1 MSPLNALIFGL
12 GIFFLG
18 LRLVGDN
25 LKGLAGGGLRG
36 TISRGTRRAV
46 SGAAIGFLAGALM
59 QSATAVTFICVSMV
73 LAGFFS
79 VLPAAVVIV
88 WSNVGLT
95 VLAFVATL
103 QIDPVVAFVIG
114 GAGIVMGVVRVRS
127 WQTVA
132 GALLGVGLILYGLH
146 QMSAGAAPLR
156 NEEWFRNGLHFA
168 SSSPPVAFLAGILA
182 AAILQSNT
190 GATMMLITLAGAGA
204 IPFESAA
211 LMIYGTNLGAI
222 ALRLVLA
229 SGMKGPGLWLV
240 RMEDLFCVLSGLLML
255 LLYYV
260 ESAGIPLVF
269 ALADLLASGES
280 PRLAVVFL
288 LSNLLPALLILPFLG
303 PCMAAL
309 ERILPRQDPTPTGT
323 PRFLHPQAAAD
334 PATAIDLIRRELAR
348 LLSMIHPVPG
358 SHTPPPD
365 PEGPASADFTS
376 LARAI
381 EEFMVRLASSSQ
393 PNADQTSRLHL
404 LRSALSAIRHLEES
418 ARFFA
423 ARDASTDIAADKR
436 APLENQLTEWLQ
448 KASDAMDQSDAASA
462 RQLHENIKTHGPTIE
477 ALRGSFLGKG
487 PAPIDATALFEDFLF
502 TAQALR
508 RLAKL
513 IAASAPEPIPPGSN
527 HK

>member
-1 MSPLNALIFGL
+1 MSPLNSLIFGL

-36 TISRGTRRAV
+36 SIVRGTQNPA
-46 SGAAIGFLAGALM
+46 SGAVLGFFAGALM

-73 LAGFFS
+73 LAGFFT
-79 VLPAAVVIV
+79 VVPAAVVIV

-103 QIDPVVAFVIG
+103 PIDPAIAFVIG
-114 GAGIVMGVVRVRS
+114 GSGIVMGVVRIRS

-168 SSSPPVAFLAGILA
+168 SSSPLMAFMAGVLA

-222 ALRLVLA
+222 ALRILLA
-229 SGMKGPGLWLV
+229 AGMKGPGLQLV
-240 RMEDLFCVLSGLLML
+240 RIEDFFCVVSGVLMMI
-255 LLYYV
+255 LYYL
-260 ESAGIPLVF
+260 EAAGIPLVF
-269 ALADLLASGES
+269 ALADLLAHGEA

-288 LSNLLPALLILPFLG
+288 LSNLLPALALLPFLG
-303 PCMAAL
+303 LCMAWLAK
-309 ERILPRQDPTPTGT
+309 ILPGESTATIGKPK
-323 PRFLHPQAAAD
+323 FLHPQALAD
-334 PATAIDLIRRELAR
+334 PGTAIDLLRRELAR
-348 LLSMIHPVPG
+348 LLGLIPS
-358 SHTPPPD
+358 SPD
-365 PEGPASADFTS
+365 PHSQPADPEASAPANFTK
-376 LARAI
+376 LAQSI
-381 EEFMVRLASSSQ
+381 EDFMVKLASTSQ
-393 PNADQTSRLHL
+393 PNPRQIASLHT
-404 LRSALSAIRHLEES
+404 LRSALSAVRHLEES
-418 ARFFA
+418 ARFFVA
-423 ARDASTDIAADKR
+423 RCASDGISPDKRALLGTRLAGWLEQARDALDKG
-436 APLENQLTEWLQ
+436 
-448 KASDAMDQSDAASA
+448 DVDAA
-462 RQLHENIKTHGPTIE
+462 RKVHDDLKTHGATIE
-477 ALRGSFLGKG
+477 SLRTFFLGAAN
-487 PAPIDATALFEDFLF
+487 APMDSTALFEDFLF
-502 TAQALR
+502 TAQALH

-513 IAASAPEPIPPGSN
+513 IAASTLHA
-527 HK
+527 